1 MTTTKSRDSSRIP
14 LTRYPW
20 SMRLL
25 ILAVAGILFLTLYP
39 FRFDFTR
46 TPHDGLLPIF
56 LDGWGKDAGTFDGLL
71 NVFLFVPFG
80 FGLAASLRERAKS
93 LLACAG
99 WCFLCG
105 VLLSYTVEVTQIYVP
120 SRDSGWDDVFTNS
133 FGSLVGCL
141 LFAATGKA
149 ILDTA
154 SSAEFA
160 FRRWLTP
167 LRAAAILATYCLLWI
182 VVSVSLQKKSRPV
195 NWNPGSFLVLANEVT
210 AQQSPGWKGQILEVD
225 LWDHNLPPDVPA
237 ELSSPNPRSVV
248 PVPLATYQLSGR
260 GPTGKLSGDV
270 TRDSRGTLP
279 SLAPAPRSLTGI
291 SHEPF
296 IFDGNSWL
304 VSQTP
309 VDAWIDAVR
318 ATRQFAIRI
327 VCASNDVE
335 DTEGTILSLFRPP
348 SSLSLEVHQQGTN
361 LLFWFRTPFSPGRY
375 VLPAWIPNVFAPRE
389 DRDIIL
395 SYDGAN
401 LFAYV
406 DGVRRPIAFRLD
418 PGVGLARHI
427 RSVKSRELQGYHY
440 IFYILVFV
448 PAGAL
453 LGLTWLTM
461 SPSHAG
467 TKLLVSLM
475 FLLPCVILE
484 LALMHTSG
492 RRFSAGA
499 VALSVFFLIAGSLW
513 INVDAWLRSPD
524 QA

>member
-1 MTTTKSRDSSRIP
+1 MTTTKSRDLSPR
-14 LTRYPW
+14 LTSYPC
-20 SMRLL
+20 STRLL
-25 ILAVAGILFLTLYP
+25 ILSVAGILFLTLYP

-46 TPHDGLLPIF
+46 TTHNGLLPVC

-71 NVFLFVPFG
+71 NVLLFIPFG
-80 FGLAASLRERAKS
+80 FGLAAMLRRRGKS
-93 LLACAG
+93 LLSCIG
-99 WCFLCG
+99 LCFLCG
-105 VLLSYTVEVTQIYVP
+105 ALLSYMVEVTQLFVP

-133 FGSLVGCL
+133 SGSLVGCL
-141 LFAATGKA
+141 MFAAIGKT
-149 ILDTA
+149 ILRAA

-167 LRAAAILATYCLLWI
+167 VRGIAILALYSALWI

-195 NWNPGSFLVLANEVT
+195 NWVSGSFLVLANEVT
-210 AQQSPGWKGQILEVD
+210 AERSPGWKGRILEVD
-225 LWDHNLPPDVPA
+225 LWDINLPANIPA
-237 ELSSPNPRSVV
+237 ELSSHGQETVV
-248 PVPLATYQLSGR
+248 PAPLATYQLSGR
-260 GPTGKLSGDV
+260 RLNGSLAGVL

-279 SLAPAPRSLTGI
+279 SLAPAPRSLRDV
-291 SHEPF
+291 SQQAF
-296 IFDGNSWL
+296 VFDGNSWL

-309 VDAWIDAVR
+309 VEQWIDAVR

-327 VCASNDVE
+327 VCAPNDVV
-335 DTEGTILSLFRPP
+335 DAEGTILSLFRPP
-348 SSLSLEVHQQGTN
+348 SSLSLEVHQEGTN

-375 VLPAWIPNVFAPRE
+375 VLPAWIPNVFAARQN
-389 DRDIIL
+389 RDVIL

-401 LFAYV
+401 LYAYV
-406 DGVRRPIAFRLD
+406 DGVRQYIAFRLD

-453 LGLTWLTM
+453 LGFTWLAVP
-461 SPSHAG
+461 PSQAG
-467 TKLLVSLM
+467 RKLLVFLI

-499 VALSVFFLIAGSLW
+499 IALSVFFLIAGSLW
-513 INVDAWLRSPD
+513 INADAWLPSPD
-524 QA
+524 QT